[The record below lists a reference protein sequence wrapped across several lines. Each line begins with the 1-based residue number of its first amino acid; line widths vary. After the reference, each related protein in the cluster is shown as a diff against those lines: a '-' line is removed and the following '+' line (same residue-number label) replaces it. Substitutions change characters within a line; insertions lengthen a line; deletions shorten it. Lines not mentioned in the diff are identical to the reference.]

1 MNPLARHYPIPISHG
16 RFLPTLAVAAAL
28 LLGVVVPPGHAQEND
43 RGDVRLGITYSPGY
57 QPGLVIT
64 SVGFATAS
72 GLGETARSAETILRT
87 DLLYADRFD
96 VIPIPDSVRT
106 TSGVNYSLWNE
117 LGAVWLVSSE
127 LSGTASSP
135 VLRVS
140 LHDVVF
146 GELKEVESFPLPAL
160 GARDFRMAVHR
171 VSDRVVE
178 WATGDPGIAATR
190 IVFRRK
196 TGEGT
201 SDIFAIDYD
210 GENLTRLTSENTIV
224 YSPALSPEG
233 THLLYVSYDQGWPVA
248 YEKDLRSGSRRTISS
263 VQGLNVTPIY
273 SPDGTRILLARTAG
287 DHAELF
293 EFRRDPLGAP
303 RRLTYTNSGETL
315 NAAYSPDGNRI
326 AITSSPLGLPQIYVM
341 SASGGS
347 QRLISRYVYGERG
360 YATSPDWAPEN
371 GRIAYQ
377 AWIEN
382 SFQIVTVS
390 PDGSDRRVLT
400 SAGSN
405 EDPSWAPDGRHLVFA
420 SAGSRGRS
428 LLILDTVSGRVR
440 TLTSGQVDQLPDW
453 SAPLR

>member
-1 MNPLARHYPIPISHG
+1 MFQSLA
-16 RFLPTLAVAAAL
+16 LALALLFGAMAPPAAA
-28 LLGVVVPPGHAQEND
+28 QQDD

-64 SVGFATAS
+64 GVGFATAS
-72 GLGETARSAETILRT
+72 GLGETARSVETILRT
-87 DLLYADRFD
+87 DLLYADRFE
-96 VIPIPDSVRT
+96 IIAIPDSVRS
-106 TSGVNYSLWNE
+106 TSGVNYGLWNE
-117 LGAVWLVSSE
+117 LGAVWLVNSE
-127 LSGTASSP
+127 LTGTAAAP

-160 GARDFRMAVHR
+160 SARGFRMAVHR

-196 TGEGT
+196 TGDGT
-201 SDIFAIDYD
+201 SDIFGIDYD
-210 GENLTRLTSENTIV
+210 GQNLTRLTSENTIV
-224 YSPALSPEG
+224 YSPALSPDG
-233 THLLYVSYDQGWPVA
+233 THLLYVSYDQGRPVV
-248 YEKDLRSGSRRTISS
+248 YEKDLRTGSRRTISS
-263 VQGLNVTPIY
+263 VEGLNVTPVY
-273 SPDGTRILLARTAG
+273 SPDGSRILLARTAG

-293 EFRRDPLGAP
+293 EFRRNPLGAP
-303 RRLTYTNSGETL
+303 SRLTYTSSGETL
-315 NAAYSPDGNRI
+315 NAAYSPDGSRI
-326 AITSSPLGLPQIYVM
+326 AMTSSPLGLPQVYVM
-341 SASGGS
+341 PVSGGAP
-347 QRLISRYVYGERG
+347 QLISRYVYGERG

-377 AWIEN
+377 AWIES
-382 SFQIVTVS
+382 SFQIVAVS

-420 SAGSRGRS
+420 SAGARGRA

-453 SAPLR
+453 SPPLP

>member
-1 MNPLARHYPIPISHG
+1 MNRSEARNPTFGPDARPLRG
-16 RFLPTLAVAAAL
+16 LALAAIL
-28 LLGVVVPPGHAQEND
+28 LLGAAQPALAQEDD

-72 GLGETARSAETILRT
+72 GLGETARSVETILRR
-87 DLLYADRFD
+87 DLLYADRFE
-96 VIPIPDSVRT
+96 IIAIPDSVRS
-106 TSGVNYSLWNE
+106 TSGVNYALWNE
-117 LGAVWLVSSE
+117 LGAVWLVNSE
-127 LSGTASSP
+127 LTGTAGAP

-160 GARDFRMAVHR
+160 GARNFRMEVHR
-171 VSDRVVE
+171 VSDRIVE

-233 THLLYVSYDQGWPVA
+233 THLLYVSYDQGWPVV
-248 YEKDLRSGSRRTISS
+248 YEKELRTGRRRTISS
-263 VQGLNVTPIY
+263 VEGLNVTPVY
-273 SPDGTRILLARTAG
+273 SPDGSRILLARTAG
-287 DHAELF
+287 DHSELF

-303 RRLTYTNSGETL
+303 RRVTYTSSGETL
-315 NAAYSPDGNRI
+315 NAGYSPDGSRL
-326 AITSSPLGLPQIYVM
+326 AVTSSPLGLPQIYVM

-347 QRLISRYVYGERG
+347 QQLISRYVYGERG

-382 SFQIVTVS
+382 SFQVVAVS

-400 SAGSN
+400 SSGSN

-420 SAGSRGRS
+420 SAGARGRA

-453 SAPLR
+453 SAPLP